1 MLTARAPR
9 IALDGRTLENGRRSA
24 NWAVFAAELAA
35 GSHVLELPSHEDGAD
50 PEADYLYFTAIVH
63 RDQAGRYLSL
73 GDAAVGRAPEG
84 R

>member
-9 IALDGRTLENGRRSA
+9 VTLDGRALENGRRSA

-35 GSHVLELPSHEDGAD
+35 GSHVLELPSHADGAD
-50 PEADYLYFTAIVH
+50 PEADYLYFAAIVH
-63 RDQAGRYLSL
+63 RDQASRYLSF
-73 GDAAVGRAPEG
+73 GERHC